1 MLMGYTKRYSFA
13 LAMGV
18 YLEIKRIVEK
28 EIEKVTKP
36 LFIDDEVRRVMAKH
50 HILEETVQQALNK
63 TNAHLKR
70 VVRHK
75 LSKQV
80 VHQLVQQIVKNELQK
95 LMKVNEQLQRVSQLV
110 QPIIVPESKGGL
122 SAQER
127 VTQLQELVEVLPEPE
142 YLFAFDRG
150 DEDKEEEEEQ
160 DARKYEERKEDKL
173 GDGNDEENLGNR
185 LIVDNEARVELILKR
200 QLEEEYA
207 KAVSEEI
214 KEDVALRRASNEE
227 LRQKYAELRT
237 QLIEVS
243 GKLIYER
250 QKIEYLTKL
259 EEKTRVIKNIP
270 RKDEGRTDLD
280 AQITRFRILVEK
292 LEYATS

>member
-1 MLMGYTKRYSFA
+1 
-13 LAMGV
+13 
-18 YLEIKRIVEK
+18 
-28 EIEKVTKP
+28 
-36 LFIDDEVRRVMAKH
+36 MAKH
-50 HILEETVQQALNK
+50 HIPEETVQQALNK

-214 KEDVALRRASNEE
+214 KEDVALRKASNEE

>member
-1 MLMGYTKRYSFA
+1 
-13 LAMGV
+13 
-18 YLEIKRIVEK
+18 
-28 EIEKVTKP
+28 
-36 LFIDDEVRRVMAKH
+36 MAKH
-50 HILEETVQQALNK
+50 HIPEETVQQALNK

-214 KEDVALRRASNEE
+214 KEDAVSYTHLTLPTILR
-227 LRQKYAELRT
+227 
-237 QLIEVS
+237 V
-243 GKLIYER
+243 
-250 QKIEYLTKL
+250 
-259 EEKTRVIKNIP
+259 
-270 RKDEGRTDLD
+270 
-280 AQITRFRILVEK
+280 
-292 LEYATS
+292 

>member
-1 MLMGYTKRYSFA
+1 MS
-13 LAMGV
+13 

-50 HILEETVQQALNK
+50 HIPEETVQQALNK

-80 VHQLVQQIVKNELQK
+80 VHQLVQQIVKNESQK

-110 QPIIVPESKGGL
+110 QPIIVPEWKGGL
-122 SAQER
+122 SAQEK

-150 DEDKEEEEEQ
+150 NEDKEEEEEQ

-185 LIVDNEARVELILKR
+185 LIVDNEARVESISKR

-214 KEDVALRRASNEE
+214 KEDVALRKASNEE

>member
-1 MLMGYTKRYSFA
+1 MS
-13 LAMGV
+13 

-50 HILEETVQQALNK
+50 HIPEETVQQALNK

-110 QPIIVPESKGGL
+110 QPIIVPEWKGGL
-122 SAQER
+122 SAQEK

-150 DEDKEEEEEQ
+150 NEDKEEEEEQ

-214 KEDVALRRASNEE
+214 KEDVALRKASNEE

>member
-1 MLMGYTKRYSFA
+1 MS
-13 LAMGV
+13 

>member
-1 MLMGYTKRYSFA
+1 MS
-13 LAMGV
+13 
-18 YLEIKRIVEK
+18 YLEIKSIVEK
-28 EIEKVTKP
+28 EVEKVTKP
-36 LFIDDEVRRVMAKH
+36 LLIDDEVRRVMAKH
-50 HILEETVQQALNK
+50 HIPEETVQQALNK

-80 VHQLVQQIVKNELQK
+80 VHQLVQQIVKNESQK

-185 LIVDNEARVELILKR
+185 LIVDNEARVESISKR

-214 KEDVALRRASNEE
+214 KEDVALRKASNEE

>member
-1 MLMGYTKRYSFA
+1 MS
-13 LAMGV
+13 

-28 EIEKVTKP
+28 EVEKVTKP
-36 LFIDDEVRRVMAKH
+36 LLIDDEVRRVMAKH
-50 HILEETVQQALNK
+50 HIPEETVQQALNK

-150 DEDKEEEEEQ
+150 DEEKEEEEEEQ
-160 DARKYEERKEDKL
+160 DARKYEERKDDKL

-214 KEDVALRRASNEE
+214 KEDVALRKASNEE

-259 EEKTRVIKNIP
+259 DEKTRVIKNIP

>member
-1 MLMGYTKRYSFA
+1 MS
-13 LAMGV
+13 

-50 HILEETVQQALNK
+50 HISEETVQQALNK

-80 VHQLVQQIVKNELQK
+80 VHQLVQQIVKNESQK

-185 LIVDNEARVELILKR
+185 LIVDNEARVESISKR